1 MTKLNHNSNTMKK
14 DSKNLALSDLSKE
27 EQILFLGAELV
38 KLKDLL
44 MVTLDQMN
52 RLNSYRNILSDIL
65 EETGIISHKELDSLA
80 NEFYKDA
87 IKRAKRPDGKGKDTV
102 TQLEDLYKETG
113 VLTIDEIY
121 AYVEEKYK
129 YKMDGID
136 DLPEA

>member
-1 MTKLNHNSNTMKK
+1 MPK
-14 DSKNLALSDLSKE
+14 DSKKPTLSDLTKD

-52 RLNSYRNILSDIL
+52 RLNSYRSILSDIL
-65 EETGIISHKELDSLA
+65 EESGIISHKELDQLA
-80 NEFYKDA
+80 NDFYKDA
-87 IKRAKRPDGKGKDTV
+87 IKRAKRPDGRGKDTV
-102 TQLEDLYKETG
+102 TQLEQLYKETG

-121 AYVEEKYK
+121 TYVEKKYK
-129 YKMDGID
+129 MNMDGID

>member
-1 MTKLNHNSNTMKK
+1 MPK
-14 DSKNLALSDLSKE
+14 DSKKPTLSDLTKD

-52 RLNSYRNILSDIL
+52 RLNSYRSILSDIL
-65 EETGIISHKELDSLA
+65 EETGIITHKELDKLA
-80 NEFYKDA
+80 NEFYVDA

-102 TQLEDLYKETG
+102 TQLEQLYKETG
-113 VLTIDEIY
+113 VLSIDEIY
-121 AYVEEKYK
+121 TYVEKKYK
-129 YKMDGID
+129 MNMDGID